1 MTQEFRIISKRNK
14 LSVRYRFV
22 LFPFYTG
29 ELLNALSRSNM
40 GYTLAPPPKTPPTP
54 VGATLDWSG
63 LVAKKGNVMLEFDSI
78 SQVIATEGNDTTES
92 MNVFS
97 EVLDIVKA
105 SIEPTMDDYAHFYE
119 LISNYS
125 IDIGKE
131 PLEMLGKLNPEGG
144 LYDKLKDIL
153 QEPVSTYSLHIY
165 SSDKKVE
172 SPDWFDMNIQPVTR
186 KWNKSVDVMTVCRN
200 KDKAK
205 VEKFVSNY
213 DDNLKKIFDELI
225 KV

>member
-1 MTQEFRIISKRNK
+1 MTQEFKIISKRNK

-22 LFPFYTG
+22 IFPFYTG
-29 ELLNALSRSNM
+29 EFLNALSRTNM

-63 LVAKKGNVMLEFDSI
+63 LVAKKGNVMLEFDSLTQI
-78 SQVIATEGNDTTES
+78 IGTEGSDTTEP

-119 LISNYS
+119 FISNYS
-125 IDIGKE
+125 IDIGTA
-131 PLEMLGKLNPEGG
+131 PLEMLGKIKPEGG
-144 LYDKLKDIL
+144 LYDRLKDII
-153 QEPVSTYSLHIY
+153 QEPVSTYSLHVH

-172 SPDWFDMNIQPVTR
+172 SSDWFDMNIQPVTQ
-186 KWNKSVDVMTVCRN
+186 KWNKTVDVMTIYRN
-200 KDKAK
+200 KYKAK